1 MKTRTTRMNP
11 VVHVLALA
19 AVLALGAPVVAGAAV
34 VSYTATLSGAAEAP
48 PNASM
53 GTGFAQVDVDP
64 VAHTMNV
71 FITFQGLSGTTT
83 ACHIH
88 GPTAVA
94 GTGTAGV
101 ATTTPTFPGFP
112 AGVSAGVYD
121 QLFDMTLNASFN
133 AAFVTNNGG
142 TTATAEAALF
152 QAMAD
157 GKAYVNVH
165 SSLFP
170 GGEIR
175 GFLAAAA
182 TPTEL
187 SSWGQVKSLY
197 R

>member
-1 MKTRTTRMNP
+1 MKTRTMRMNP
-11 VVHVLALA
+11 AVHMLALA
-19 AVLALGAPVVAGAAV
+19 AVLALGAPVIANAAV
-34 VSYTATLSGAAEAP
+34 VSYTATLSGTAESP

-53 GTGFAQVDVDP
+53 GTGFAQVDIDP

-71 FITFQGLSGTTT
+71 FITFEGLSGVTT

-88 GPTAVA
+88 GPTTVA

-112 AGVSAGVYD
+112 AGVAAGMYD
-121 QLFDMTLNASFN
+121 QLFDMTLTASFN
-133 AAFVTNNGG
+133 GSFVANNGG
-142 TTATAEAALF
+142 TAATAEAALF
-152 QAMAD
+152 QAITD
-157 GKAYVNVH
+157 GKTYVNVH
-165 SSLFP
+165 SNLFP

-175 GFLAAAA
+175 GFLTAAA
-182 TPTEL
+182 TPTDL